1 MKAVG
6 RKKKVLISQDTSRV
20 ATNVPSVKVTFH
32 SVPAYETT
40 PACDETGKEKA
51 AETQQT
57 VAHMND
63 LKTHEGAFLRM
74 LLGLHHHP
82 QLLTPCS
89 CPDVDGVSKRRK
101 VACSDCLQPELLCR
115 QCWLDKH
122 RTTPS
127 HWALV
132 WNTKQHFF
140 EKTDFSRV
148 MKNGAIRLGHY
159 GEGCPNSD
167 RARRFFTLVDQ
178 NGIHATAIEFCGC
191 KNTLTFSA
199 EPHAQPHFEQLLQAR
214 IFPGSVKDPKT
225 GYTLGLLDFH
235 RQERN
240 QGKGSAYNF
249 ALVLKRMADPF
260 FAGEVPDIYKNFLA
274 ISRFYEHLQITMEA
288 GAAHGLG
295 IAIPGELGLPYP
307 NRPTEFLGVICAA
320 CPEPGVNMPLVVNV
334 PKYLRHTISKHLTL
348 DGNFKANL
356 FYKRDNGSDVAL
368 TDGRMYFP
376 KQEEYDIISKRY
388 IVAAED
394 TEVPCKSHISS
405 IRHQG
410 QPKYGNT
417 AISGVV
423 ACACDHAVLGS
434 LIDMP
439 KGEAFGHGTYAQ
451 RELLRHTNTPPLPPE
466 SQTPHAQ
473 SYDGYCSY
481 VVKQLKRAIVMF
493 PDETWLH
500 DLLRTVEGQIPADHI
515 NGHGHACKTIWQ
527 AVYFACRAH
536 FHGETAEMIWAF
548 LNPLGPS
555 TRQMTAGSRHDV
567 INFVMHSWNVSK
579 YLRQAHLV
587 AAERLDAL
595 RLFELHMAVLEDL
608 SRQHPDDVGAWS
620 RMSRLATKGG
630 DGKFRSVY
638 QHDSSNMLTIEST
651 LASMIAAE
659 QERLKPDGEREVTT
673 SLAQWLHDG
682 MAIERQQ
689 ALTIALL
696 KNHRDHP
703 LQETW
708 DSLSKL
714 RDSLN
719 LALEPFRDRQRELFP
734 HLTLSA
740 MDVDEPEVT
749 AIQLP
754 SYRMKHGWRP
764 NADEEEVRQAEIQLR
779 RTEAEAGIFAV
790 REASLAL
797 SAVKK
802 AREQDYRG
810 QVGITRSQR
819 NLQKAEM
826 LKMLEIDRFNNSR
839 VSLVNLGYMGK
850 DDTEPFRPLT
860 LRDTR
865 RKETHLH
872 RATGDSRVFD
882 GTAWYLQSGTTI
894 SRSAVPSTLLPEADT
909 DSEQP
914 QLLAGTLTLKR
925 SSFKH
930 GQRSPKRLKDIVP
943 DDVQVESSESEADGV
958 AMSPTKKGQ
967 TKKAKTKKG
976 NKPDGWIWFED
987 LVRRQPLS
995 KEKQMAYKKESERV
1009 QFFRAEAEMYRRL
1022 EQYERNHAELRRVI
1036 ERYSRESQV
1045 WTGFAEREQTVNGRN
1060 GVAAY
1065 ARMQAAMHQ
1074 RLQHNVQ
1081 VIFED
1086 PASGAHHDWV
1096 SATSFEEMVVKM
1108 DGWRDVVF
1116 KWMDDMGIHRAY
1128 KDF

>member
-6 RKKKVLISQDTSRV
+6 RKKKGPHLARHIARCHQRSQRQSDVPLRTEQRYIGHV
-20 ATNVPSVKVTFH
+20 VIPPPAIADGPREETDEPTLPFMDATNTTDSTPGA
-32 SVPAYETT
+32 VPAYETT

-51 AETQQT
+51 AETQQ
-57 VAHMND
+57 
-63 LKTHEGAFLRM
+63 THEGAFLRM

-500 DLLRTVEGQIPADHI
+500 DLLRTVEGPDPADHI

-548 LNPLGPS
+548 LNPLWALDS
-555 TRQMTAGSRHDV
+555 TNDSRFTARS
-567 INFVMHSWNVSK
+567 
-579 YLRQAHLV
+579 HLV

-620 RMSRLATKGG
+620 RMSRLTTKGG
-630 DGKFRSVY
+630 DGNACRFELYPSRATNWK
-638 QHDSSNMLTIEST
+638 QCLTIEST

-659 QERLKPDGEREVTT
+659 AREIKTRRRARSHNFASTMASRWDGYR
-673 SLAQWLHDG
+673 SDN
-682 MAIERQQ
+682 
-689 ALTIALL
+689 
-696 KNHRDHP
+696 K
-703 LQETW
+703 TW

-740 MDVDEPEVT
+740 MDVDEPE
-749 AIQLP
+749 
-754 SYRMKHGWRP
+754 
-764 NADEEEVRQAEIQLR
+764 AEIQLR

-810 QVGITRSQR
+810 RVGITRSQR

-839 VSLVNLGYMGK
+839 VSSWSIWATWERTIQSHFGTDAAGHAEEK
-850 DDTEPFRPLT
+850 KRTCT
-860 LRDTR
+860 G
-865 RKETHLH
+865 
-872 RATGDSRVFD
+872 ATGDSR
-882 GTAWYLQSGTTI
+882 
-894 SRSAVPSTLLPEADT
+894 
-909 DSEQP
+909 P

-943 DDVQVESSESEADGV
+943 DDVQLESSESEADGV

-1108 DGWRDVVF
+1108 DGWR
-1116 KWMDDMGIHRAY
+1116 
-1128 KDF
+1128 